1 MTKTKAFP
9 AVVVLALLV
18 LAGIGAWAYQ
28 LIGGLAVT
36 GMNNGTSWGLY
47 ITCFMFF
54 VGLSAGGLIV
64 ASSAAVF
71 GIKDYKAV
79 ARPAILLSTVCIVAA
94 AAFVLVDL
102 GGIQRVFNLIIHP
115 NLTSPLMWD
124 VIVITLYLVINIVYL
139 ALMARPSPNER
150 ALAVTS
156 RFALPVAILVHSVT
170 AWIFGLQIA
179 KLGWYSAIMAPLF
192 VASAL
197 DSGLALLLIVLVAL
211 NVTGVFKTEKRLLAS
226 LAGLLAACIA
236 IDGFM
241 VGCEVLTMAYPGA
254 DATVLAVM
262 TSGATAPLFWG
273 EIVLGLVVPFCLLVF
288 RRIRENMAA
297 VTLASAL
304 VVVGVLFKRAWLLLS
319 SFGALNIEGAPGVT
333 YGRSA
338 LSGTDMW
345 ELVGAY
351 APTWVEG
358 VVALGII
365 ALAALLFV
373 LLAQRVLAADRASV
387 TEGAEASATAEAA
400 GMARGT
406 GASSTAGASSKA
418 AVAE

>member
-1 MTKTKAFP
+1 MTKTKVLP
-9 AVVVLALLV
+9 VIIVLALLT
-18 LAGIGAWAYQ
+18 LAGMGAWIYQ
-28 LIGGLAVT
+28 LANGLAVT

-64 ASSAAVF
+64 ASSASVF
-71 GIKDYKAV
+71 GIKDYKKV

-94 AAFVLVDL
+94 AAFILVDL
-102 GGIQRVFNLIIHP
+102 GSVQRVFNLIIHP
-115 NLTSPLMWD
+115 NFTSPLMWD
-124 VIVITLYLVINIVYL
+124 VVVITLYLVINIIYL
-139 ALMARPSPNER
+139 VLMTRSSSGER

-179 KLGWYSAIMAPLF
+179 KAGWYSAILAPLF

-197 DSGLALLLIVLVAL
+197 DSGLALLLIVLGIL
-211 NVTGVFKTEKRLLAS
+211 NATGTFKTEKRLLTS
-226 LAGLLAACIA
+226 LAGLLVVCIA

-273 EIVLGLVVPFCLLVF
+273 EVVIGLIVPFCLLVF
-288 RRIRENMAA
+288 SRIRENMVA
-297 VTLASAL
+297 VTVVSAL
-304 VVVGVLFKRAWLLLS
+304 VVVGVFFKRAWLLLS
-319 SFGALNIEGAPGVT
+319 SFGPLNIEGAPGVT

-338 LSGTDMW
+338 LEGTGMW
-345 ELVGAY
+345 ELVGSY
-351 APTWVEG
+351 MPTWVEG
-358 VVALGII
+358 MVALGII
-365 ALAALLFV
+365 ALATLLFV
-373 LLAQRVLAADRASV
+373 LLAQKVLV
-387 TEGAEASATAEAA
+387 TSDKV
-400 GMARGT
+400 
-406 GASSTAGASSKA
+406 KA
-418 AVAE
+418 APVVAVDGDAAQEAVIA

>member
-1 MTKTKAFP
+1 MSKTRAFP
-9 AVVVLALLV
+9 AVIVLVLLV

-28 LIGGLAVT
+28 LMGGLAVT

-64 ASSAAVF
+64 ASSASVF
-71 GIKDYKAV
+71 GIKDYKKV

-94 AAFVLVDL
+94 AAFILVDL
-102 GGIQRVFNLIIHP
+102 GGIQRVFNLVVHP

-139 ALMARPSPNER
+139 VLMARPSSQER

-197 DSGLALLLIVLVAL
+197 DSGLALLLIVLVVL
-211 NVTGVFKTEKRLLAS
+211 NVTGVFKTEKRLLGS
-226 LAGLLAACIA
+226 LAGLLAVCIA
-236 IDGFM
+236 VDGFM

-273 EIVLGLVVPFCLLVF
+273 EIVLGLIVPFCLLVF
-288 RRIRENMAA
+288 SKVRENMAA
-297 VTLASAL
+297 VTAASAL
-304 VVVGVLFKRAWLLLS
+304 VVGGVFFKRAWLLLS
-319 SFGALNIEGAPGVT
+319 SFDPLNIAGAPGVT

-338 LSGTDMW
+338 LDGTDMW
-345 ELVGAY
+345 GLAGGY
-351 APTWVEG
+351 APTWIEG
-358 VVALGII
+358 VVSLGIV

-373 LLAQRVLAADRASV
+373 LLAQRVLAAGRSSAA
-387 TEGAEASATAEAA
+387 EGASAAAEAM
-400 GMARGT
+400 GMARET
-406 GASSTAGASSKA
+406 DASSAAGVSAKA
-418 AVAE
+418 TVAE